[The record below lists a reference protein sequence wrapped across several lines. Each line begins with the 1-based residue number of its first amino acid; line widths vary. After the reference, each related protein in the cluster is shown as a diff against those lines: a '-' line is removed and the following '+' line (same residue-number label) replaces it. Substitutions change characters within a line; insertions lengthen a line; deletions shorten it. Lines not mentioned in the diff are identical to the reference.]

1 MYNADGSLKTIGKDR
16 YKGGNSGGGATS
28 LGFGAGSQYDS
39 KENRKAQRPEVA
51 SDMEGRPAAGMMSK
65 VADNPDGYRSRA
77 ANEEAHLRN
86 QRGSNIF
93 AEPDALQTREVNQR
107 KLQDIKGSDIFSDDS
122 CGTGYAA
129 GAVPGLSDAKKKAL
143 YSTSVF
149 GQDEPSAAPQVSDL
163 KKNEMSGSIVFGSST
178 DEQPR
183 SAIGGVRK
191 PPGGG
196 SSLSFGDGPAQDT
209 SHGNRESSTGR
220 KTPGGQS
227 SFSFGW

>member
-1 MYNADGSLKTIGKDR
+1 MYNADGSLKTAGKGR
-16 YKGGNSGGGATS
+16 YKGGNSGGGSTS
-28 LGFGAGSQYDS
+28 LGFGDGSRHDS
-39 KENRKAQRPEVA
+39 KENQKAQRPDSAFE
-51 SDMEGRPAAGMMSK
+51 SGGRPAAGMKSK
-65 VADNPDGYRSRA
+65 VADTTGHRSRA
-77 ANEEAHLRN
+77 ANEQAQLRN
-86 QRGSNIF
+86 QGGSNIF

-122 CGTGYAA
+122 SGTGHAA

-149 GQDEPSAAPQVSDL
+149 SQDDPAAAPQVSDL

-178 DEQPR
+178 NEQPR

-196 SSLSFGDGPAQDT
+196 SSLSFGDHTVPNN
-209 SHGNRESSTGR
+209 SHSNSESSGR

>member
-1 MYNADGSLKTIGKDR
+1 MYNADGSLKSLGKNR
-16 YKGGNSGGGATS
+16 YKGGNSGGGSST
-28 LGFGAGSQYDS
+28 LGFGEGSQHDS
-39 KENRKAQRPEVA
+39 KENQRVQRTGPTADCDGV
-51 SDMEGRPAAGMMSK
+51 PAAGMASK
-65 VADNPDGYRSRA
+65 VTDGLNHRSRA
-77 ANEEAHLRN
+77 ANEEAQLRN

-93 AEPDALQTREVNQR
+93 SEPDALQTREVNQR
-107 KLQDIKGSDIFSDDS
+107 KLQDIKGSDIFSDEGS
-122 CGTGYAA
+122 RTGHAA

-149 GQDEPSAAPQVSDL
+149 GEDGPAAAPQISDL
-163 KKNEMSGSIVFGSST
+163 KKKEMSGSIAFGSST

-196 SSLSFGDGPAQDT
+196 SSLSFGDSSAQGSNGD
-209 SHGNRESSTGR
+209 SAPSR
-220 KTPGGQS
+220 KAPGGQS